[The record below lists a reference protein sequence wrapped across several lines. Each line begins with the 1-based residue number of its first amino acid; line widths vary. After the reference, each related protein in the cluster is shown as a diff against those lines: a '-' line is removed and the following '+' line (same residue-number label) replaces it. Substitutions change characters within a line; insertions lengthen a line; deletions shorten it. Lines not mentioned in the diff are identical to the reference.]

1 MARSKRDYVW
11 YMARTPQVSEADYQ
25 QAVQRI
31 AAMGYD
37 VSQLRRVPQSAR

>member
-1 MARSKRDYVW
+1 
-11 YMARTPQVSEADYQ
+11 MARTPQVSESDYQ

-37 VSQLRRVPQSAR
+37 TAKLRRVPQSVR